1 MRCEAFAFSAK
12 HQSFLGVTVRLF
24 KTVAGLRCYLNRYR
38 SGQPLSFDRANL
50 DRSVIGEAISAAD
63 VSIGLVPTM
72 GSLHVGHLSLIQK
85 ARQENQLVVVSIFVN
100 PLQFGPTEDFQQYPR
115 TLEQDQALCEQAG
128 VDVIFA
134 PSAREMGVGGQEPG
148 SESGEPGIQLT
159 DAINEAEAH
168 YGKSHQPASRTHHLP
183 LFNVGVRSAAQ
194 NSTPYFSDLTPRPA
208 PTQVMPPKAMLSGLC
223 GRSRVGHFQGVATI
237 VTKLLNLVQPQRAY
251 FGQKDAQQLAIIQR
265 LVEDLNLPVAI
276 VGCPIVREP
285 SGLAYSSR
293 NQYLTPEQKTQ
304 AAALYHGLSQAEQA
318 FRAGERSAEALLK
331 TVQAIL
337 EPVTAIVPEYIEL
350 VHPSTLEPL
359 EMIEESG
366 LLAIA
371 GRLGSTRLI
380 DNILLSSRKPIVA
393 IDGPAGAGKSTVSRQ
408 VAQRLDLLY
417 LDTGAMYRALTWLVL
432 ESGVAIDDEPSIA
445 ELASQCEIELDAQPT
460 PIEKQATAISVSV
473 NGQDVTQAIRSL
485 EVTSKVSAIAAQPI
499 VRNELVRQQR
509 RYGKNGGIVIDGRDI
524 GTYVFPDAELKLF
537 LTASVQERA
546 RRRQQDL
553 KNQGKD
559 TISLDQLE
567 QAIYDR
573 DLKDSTRA
581 LAPLR
586 QAEDAIEIQTD
597 NLSIA
602 EVVDQIVQ
610 LYQKRALIKV

>member
-1 MRCEAFAFSAK
+1 
-12 HQSFLGVTVRLF
+12 
-24 KTVAGLRCYLNRYR
+24 
-38 SGQPLSFDRANL
+38 
-50 DRSVIGEAISAAD
+50 
-63 VSIGLVPTM
+63 
-72 GSLHVGHLSLIQK
+72 
-85 ARQENQLVVVSIFVN
+85 
-100 PLQFGPTEDFQQYPR
+100 
-115 TLEQDQALCEQAG
+115 
-128 VDVIFA
+128 
-134 PSAREMGVGGQEPG
+134 
-148 SESGEPGIQLT
+148 
-159 DAINEAEAH
+159 
-168 YGKSHQPASRTHHLP
+168 
-183 LFNVGVRSAAQ
+183 
-194 NSTPYFSDLTPRPA
+194 
-208 PTQVMPPKAMLSGLC
+208 
-223 GRSRVGHFQGVATI
+223 VATI

-251 FGQKDAQQLAIIQR
+251 FGQKDAQQLAIIRR

-293 NQYLTPEQKTQ
+293 NQYLTPEQKVQ
-304 AAALYHGLSQAEQA
+304 AAALYHGLNQAEQA

-331 TVQAIL
+331 TVQATL
-337 EPVTAIVPEYIEL
+337 EPVMAIVPEYIEL

-380 DNILLSSRKPIVA
+380 DNMLLSTRKPIVA

-432 ESGVAIDDEPSIA
+432 ESGVAVDDEPSIA

-460 PIEKQATAISVSV
+460 PTEKQATAISVSI

-485 EVTSKVSAIAAQPI
+485 EVTSKVSAIAAQPV

-524 GTYVFPDAELKLF
+524 GTHVFPDAELKLF

-559 TISLDQLE
+559 TISLDELE

-573 DLKDSTRA
+573 DLKDSTRT

-602 EVVDQIVQ
+602 EVVDRIVQ
-610 LYQKRALIKV
+610 LYQERSIIKV

>member
-1 MRCEAFAFSAK
+1 
-12 HQSFLGVTVRLF
+12 
-24 KTVAGLRCYLNRYR
+24 
-38 SGQPLSFDRANL
+38 
-50 DRSVIGEAISAAD
+50 
-63 VSIGLVPTM
+63 
-72 GSLHVGHLSLIQK
+72 
-85 ARQENQLVVVSIFVN
+85 
-100 PLQFGPTEDFQQYPR
+100 
-115 TLEQDQALCEQAG
+115 
-128 VDVIFA
+128 
-134 PSAREMGVGGQEPG
+134 
-148 SESGEPGIQLT
+148 
-159 DAINEAEAH
+159 
-168 YGKSHQPASRTHHLP
+168 
-183 LFNVGVRSAAQ
+183 
-194 NSTPYFSDLTPRPA
+194 
-208 PTQVMPPKAMLSGLC
+208 
-223 GRSRVGHFQGVATI
+223 VATI

-251 FGQKDAQQLAIIQR
+251 FGQKDAQQLAIIRR

-276 VGCPIVREP
+276 VDCPIVREP

-293 NQYLTPEQKTQ
+293 NQYLTPEQKVQ
-304 AAALYHGLSQAEQA
+304 AAALYQGLNQAEQA
-318 FRAGERSAEALLK
+318 FRAGERSVEALLK
-331 TVQAIL
+331 TVQTTL

-380 DNILLSSRKPIVA
+380 DNMLLSSRKPIVA

-432 ESGVAIDDEPSIA
+432 ESGIAIDDEPSIA

-460 PIEKQATAISVSV
+460 PTEKQATAISVSI

-485 EVTSKVSAIAAQPI
+485 EVTSKVSAIAAQPV

-553 KNQGKD
+553 KKQGKD
-559 TISLDQLE
+559 TISLDKLE

-573 DLKDSTRA
+573 DLKDSTRT

-602 EVVDQIVQ
+602 EVVDRIVQ
-610 LYQKRALIKV
+610 LYQERLIIKV